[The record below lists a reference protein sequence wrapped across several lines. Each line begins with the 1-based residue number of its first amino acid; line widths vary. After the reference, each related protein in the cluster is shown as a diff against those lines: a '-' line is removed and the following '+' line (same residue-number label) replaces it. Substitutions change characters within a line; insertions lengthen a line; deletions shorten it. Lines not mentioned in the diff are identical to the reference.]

1 MAFVLEDGTGIAG
14 ANSYVSAAFADAY
27 FADRGIVGW
36 AGTDPVKEAAL
47 IRGTDYAEALY
58 KGRWIG
64 DEPVEPDQGLS
75 WPRLFEGEVLV
86 APDFRA
92 GVPLGL
98 QKAVCEYAVRAL
110 SGPLM
115 PDPLIDATGFS
126 VVTTKKKVGPIE
138 KEFRAQGMSSQP
150 RLIRPYPEADF
161 LLREL
166 LRPGTGGG
174 RVIR

>member
-14 ANSYVSAAFADAY
+14 ANSYAALGFADAY
-27 FADRGIVGW
+27 FSDRGNTAW

-47 IRGTDYAEALY
+47 IRGTDYVEALH
-58 KGRWIG
+58 KTRWIG

-92 GVPLGL
+92 GVPLLL
-98 QKAVCEYAVRAL
+98 QKAVCEYALRAL
-110 SGPLM
+110 TGPLL
-115 PDPLIDATGFS
+115 PDPAIDASGFS

-166 LRPGTGGG
+166 LRPGQGG
-174 RVIR
+174 RVYR